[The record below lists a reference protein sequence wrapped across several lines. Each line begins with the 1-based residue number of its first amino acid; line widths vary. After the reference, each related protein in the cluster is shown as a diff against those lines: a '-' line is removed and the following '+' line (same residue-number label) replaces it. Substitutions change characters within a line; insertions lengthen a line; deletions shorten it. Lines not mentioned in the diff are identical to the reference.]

1 MQLAVCAE
9 MVFLDLPVTERVR
22 RIAEAGFDAE
32 IWDWTRH
39 DIDALA
45 ATGAWAADGDTDRA
59 LTRSGPPSPRRRPF
73 PRRRGKAQGRRVP
86 GLVGRDG
93 P

>member
-1 MQLAVCAE
+1 MRLAVCAE

-39 DIDALA
+39 DI
-45 ATGAWAADGDTDRA
+45 GAIGVRCPGRPPARR
-59 LTRSGPPSPRRRPF
+59 TRT
-73 PRRRGKAQGRRVP
+73 A
-86 GLVGRDG
+86 
-93 P
+93 